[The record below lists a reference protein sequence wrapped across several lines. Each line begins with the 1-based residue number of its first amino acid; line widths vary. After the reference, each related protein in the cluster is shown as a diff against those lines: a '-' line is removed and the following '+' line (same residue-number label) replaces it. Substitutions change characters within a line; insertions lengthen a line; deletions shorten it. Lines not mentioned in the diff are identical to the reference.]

1 VYNRLH
7 RPMHLIKAFAQ
18 QSRAWILGE
27 IAAAL
32 LVIGFL
38 DFITSYEFRLLPLY
52 AGPIFI
58 AGWFFEHRIG
68 IAAALVSAVIW
79 WMANWFNGDPE
90 LHSWVRAW
98 EISRHVSF
106 FVLVGWTGGA
116 LRAKSD
122 MAAARIAL
130 LERSRQLEH
139 EIVNISE
146 SEQRRIGQDLHDGLC
161 QFLAALSCSATSL
174 RGRLE
179 KQHLMDEANHAAE
192 LAKLLQSA
200 VVETRDLARSLVPA
214 HVSDVGLVVALE
226 ALAQSVSRM
235 HGVNCNF
242 RLEGDAVGENEIVAT
257 HLYRIAQEAI
267 SNAINHGKA
276 KDIALSLMA
285 DGGRLTLRIID
296 DGIGIPD
303 VPAKT
308 GMGLAV
314 MRYRARLSGGE
325 LRIDRLEEGGTRI
338 SCTTEINQPE
348 RENVAA

>member
-1 VYNRLH
+1 
-7 RPMHLIKAFAQ
+7 MQLIKAFAQ
-18 QSRAWILGE
+18 QSRTWILAE
-27 IAAAL
+27 VALAL
-32 LVIGFL
+32 LVIGFF

-58 AGWFFEHRIG
+58 AGWFFEYKMG
-68 IAAALVSAVIW
+68 IATALVSAVIW
-79 WMANWFNGDPE
+79 WLANWFNGDPE

-98 EISRHVSF
+98 EITRHVSF
-106 FVLVGWTGGA
+106 FVLVGWTGAA

-130 LERSRQLEH
+130 LEHSRQLEH

-174 RGRLE
+174 RGQLE
-179 KQHLMDEANHAAE
+179 KQHLMEEANHAGE

-200 VVETRDLARSLVPA
+200 VIETRDLARSLVPA
-214 HVSDVGLVVALE
+214 LVSDVGLVVALE
-226 ALAQSVSRM
+226 ALAQSVSRL
-235 HGVNCNF
+235 HGVNCSFALGGN
-242 RLEGDAVGENEIVAT
+242 AVGENEIVAT
-257 HLYRIAQEAI
+257 HLYRIAQEAT

-276 KDIALSLMA
+276 KNIALSLVA
-285 DGGRLTLRIID
+285 DGGQLTLQIID
-296 DGIGIPD
+296 DGIGIAD

-325 LRIDRLEEGGTRI
+325 LRIERLEEGGTRI
-338 SCTTEINQPE
+338 WCMTESNQPE